1 MTFTSW
7 TNPDRQPLV
16 IAHRGAALLAQENT
30 AEAFLAAMATG
41 ADAVET
47 DVRRT
52 ADGPYVCLHDAD
64 LQRLYGDP
72 RAMAELDLATLR
84 SLVPVVMTLK
94 QAIDASRPLGL
105 LLDVKLMDRA
115 NLSQIINEVVASGAM
130 ARTMLGL
137 RDIALIT
144 AARTIAAD
152 IAVLA
157 LVADPDSHATARNVG
172 ASWFRLWQGMA
183 TPERAAAVHGD
194 GMRLAI
200 MVGQPRS
207 VALAEEYPRSPVG
220 HIDRDGLER
229 LAHLAPDAILLD
241 DPRLITQAHPA
252 VRSLANVTAAS
263 SA

>member
-1 MTFTSW
+1 MPFISW
-7 TNPDRQPLV
+7 INPVRQPLV
-16 IAHRGAALLAQENT
+16 IAHRGGALLAAENT
-30 AEAFLAAMATG
+30 AGAFQATIVAG

-47 DVRRT
+47 DVRLT
-52 ADGPYVCLHDAD
+52 ADGAYVCMHDVN
-64 LQRLYGDP
+64 LQRLHGDP
-72 RAMAELDLATLR
+72 RAVAELDLATLR
-84 SLVPVVMTLK
+84 SLVPAVLTLK

-115 NLSQIINEVVASGAM
+115 NLLQIINEVVASGAM

-152 IAVLA
+152 IAILA
-157 LVADPDSHATARNVG
+157 LVADPDSHATARNAG
-172 ASWFRLWQGMA
+172 ATWFRLWQGMA
-183 TPERAAAVHGD
+183 NPERAVAVHGE

-207 VALAEEYPRSPVG
+207 VAFPEEYPGFPVG
-220 HIDRDGLER
+220 HVDRDGLGR
-229 LAHLAPDAILLD
+229 LALLAPDAILLD
-241 DPRLITQAHPA
+241 DPRLLTQAHTA
-252 VRSLANVTAAS
+252 VRSLVNVTAAS